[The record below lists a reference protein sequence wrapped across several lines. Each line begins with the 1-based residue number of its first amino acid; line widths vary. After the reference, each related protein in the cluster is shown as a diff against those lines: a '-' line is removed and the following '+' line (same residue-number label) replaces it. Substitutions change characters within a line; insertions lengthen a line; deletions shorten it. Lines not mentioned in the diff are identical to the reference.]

1 MKTKNI
7 FRMLL
12 VAATLLMGANNV
24 KADEQLWPATAGEG
38 SQQLNYYPGISISSD
53 AFTNLETGDVLKF
66 KVTPSNNNGAQIQI
80 KNSDQSVTIYSG
92 NIYEATEISVDVE
105 ASTVTALQN
114 GMLIFGSDNLYLNSV
129 IRIPSPPLATGENVI
144 WGESSFWLN
153 NWDQQQAFSCSTLK
167 FRKASI
173 NDKVRL
179 YINIPNDQWQI
190 SFKLDTTGWPALNV
204 WGTSKAGVAKN
215 GVVDV
220 IDTNDGKKYIEF
232 PLTDVLTSITAVDNF
247 ILQGQSIELKKVAI
261 YVEQSGSTELEEP
274 GLAYTEEEQTAT
286 VGIDFTEPTLTNPN
300 DLTVRYSSSVSSV
313 ASVDES
319 TGEVTPL
326 KFGTTII
333 TATFIG
339 NSTYDR
345 GSAQY
350 TLTVNR
356 GTATLSFQKESE
368 SVIVGNTVSSPT
380 LTTTPSE
387 LSVTYSSSNS
397 DVASVDQN
405 SGVVTGVAAG
415 TATITA
421 TFAQNDSYNQAT
433 ASYTITVTEA
443 PLATTYSITIDNT
456 IENGRVVANKTSGIV
471 AGETISLTA
480 TPNEGYEFDEWIV
493 TKDTDGGSV
502 TVTNN
507 EFEMPADNVTVSA
520 SFKAVQQQ
528 QEEEKQTMVLRF
540 EKTSDT
546 STVGDDYTAPALY
559 ANGVVVNDP
568 TALKIRFTSSDRS
581 VATVDRDWGDVE
593 IVGAGPV
600 TITAFFPGN
609 DTYNEAEA
617 SYTLTVSAGTQPE
630 PDYDYIT
637 VTGFSHGYRTY
648 VTEDKIDFSH
658 SDNVKGY
665 YASGVSDNNVVF
677 TQVTGVCAADVP
689 LLLVKE
695 GTGDCKLLVSES
707 RGTTPENNLLKAGE
721 QDETDDSQGKLYGGN
736 GTRGIY
742 VLVYRENIEDVIFVE
757 TNINGARVDAEH
769 AYLDLSDVSSASS
782 RLRISFKHG
791 DDDSTGISNIE
802 AESIS
807 NGVIYNLRGQCVENP
822 TKGLYI
828 INGKKVV
835 IK

>member
-12 VAATLLMGANNV
+12 VAAALLMGANNV
-24 KADEQLWPATAGEG
+24 KAEETKLWPAEGDNANANVDNLYISGETFN
-38 SQQLNYYPGISISSD
+38 SLRD
-53 AFTNLETGDVLKF
+53 GDVLRINLNGN
-66 KVTPSNNNGAQIQI
+66 TNNQIQI
-80 KNSDQSVTIYSG
+80 FKSDWSGYFYFSQSFGNTIDLDVDATLRANLSNGIYIQGQGFTLKNI
-92 NIYEATEISVDVE
+92 
-105 ASTVTALQN
+105 
-114 GMLIFGSDNLYLNSV
+114 
-129 IRIPSPPLATGENVI
+129 IRIINPPLATGENVI
-144 WGESSFWLN
+144 WGESSQWLN
-153 NWDQQQAFSCSTLK
+153 NWSDVFSCSALK
-167 FRKASI
+167 FKKASA

-179 YINIPNDQWQI
+179 YINIPNNQWQI

-204 WGTSKAGVAKN
+204 WGNSKADVAKD

-540 EKTSDT
+540 EKTTDT
-546 STVGDDYTAPALY
+546 ATVGDDYYIPTLY
-559 ANGVVVNDP
+559 ANNQAVDDP
-568 TALKIRFTSSDRS
+568 SELGITFESSNPSIAKINRRTGEVELKESGT
-581 VATVDRDWGDVE
+581 
-593 IVGAGPV
+593 V

-617 SYTLTVSAGTQPE
+617 SFTLTVSAATQPE
-630 PDYDYIT
+630 PEDYDYIN

-665 YASGVSDNNVVF
+665 YASGVSDSKVVF

-721 QDETDDSQGKLYGGN
+721 QDDTDDSQGKLYGGN

-757 TNINGARVDAEH
+757 TNINGARVDADH
-769 AYLDLSDVSSASS
+769 AYLDLSSVSNASS

-807 NGVIYNLRGQCVENP
+807 NGVIYNLRGQRVENP